1 MNPLRSPVIK
11 TSSSLLLDRYLLL
24 LPLFFPLRGKNR
36 PLLSRFTL
44 PDLTADIQARRL
56 AAPPYSD
63 SVNPLN
69 GLAPTENI
77 LFSERFISI
86 LKIVMNRLN
95 FSFHNPSTT
104 DSVDA
109 IQRTTFTAP
118 IDLVG
123 KARLTRFKL
132 SEGAFPLCQVP
143 PSQAVYND
151 SQKQM
156 IDLAQAFPLDLYVA
170 FGLSDSSTNQSKAI
184 GSTYFLHSNSPPT
197 AALFDQG
204 PTWTPAA
211 LYIHLYWFNQPA
223 RWKKVQNGWL
233 LANPPIFLYNID
245 DLYSS
250 PQFHITSNISY
261 LGVINVTQIDDTISF
276 NCLLQSGLASS
287 ANGSTPALLLSK
299 TFMDLLREPINNPFH
314 LTRDYNCPG
323 FEYTTQPFYP
333 VPAVYTFSPQ
343 VQAIIASNRSVPP
356 GSTLD
361 LSTSV
366 SIHLPEDKSL
376 LFPYTAIILIVDEF
390 NNPGERIVVNNPD
403 STGVVNLS
411 TLSITKLFIIGQS
424 NYQRSDF
431 VYVNDSLQES
441 PLDISLPRQTH
452 LTLRLFFLLKD
463 NSLVPLPIP
472 PQSNFFAQISLIP

>member
-1 MNPLRSPVIK
+1 
-11 TSSSLLLDRYLLL
+11 
-24 LPLFFPLRGKNR
+24 
-36 PLLSRFTL
+36 
-44 PDLTADIQARRL
+44 
-56 AAPPYSD
+56 
-63 SVNPLN
+63 
-69 GLAPTENI
+69 
-77 LFSERFISI
+77 
-86 LKIVMNRLN
+86 MNRLN

-104 DSVDA
+104 DSVEA

-151 SQKQM
+151 SQKQL

-170 FGLSDSSTNQSKAI
+170 FGMSSGSGNQSKAI
-184 GSTYFLHSNSPPT
+184 GSTYILHANSPPT
-197 AALFDQG
+197 AALFDQS
-204 PTWTPAA
+204 PTWTPTSFF
-211 LYIHLYWFNQPA
+211 IHLYWFNQPA
-223 RWKKVQNGWL
+223 RWKKVPDGWKI
-233 LANPPIFLYNID
+233 ANSPIFLYNID

-276 NCLLQSGLASS
+276 KCLLQTTLSGGQ
-287 ANGSTPALLLSK
+287 GSTPALFLSK

-314 LTRDYNCPG
+314 LSRDCSCPG
-323 FEYTTQPFYP
+323 YEFTTQPLYP
-333 VPAVYTFSPQ
+333 LPATYEFSPQ
-343 VQAIIASNRSVPP
+343 VQAIIASNRNTPT
-356 GSTLD
+356 GQDLD
-361 LSTSV
+361 LSTTV

-376 LFPYTAIILIVDEF
+376 LFPYTAIILIIDEF

-403 STGVVNLS
+403 SSGVVNLS

-441 PLDISLPRQTH
+441 PLDISLPRQTQ

-463 NSLVPLPIP
+463 NSLVPLPMP
-472 PQSNFFAQISLIP
+472 PQSNFFAQLSVIP